1 MTSQPGKQTSALHIL
16 HNISRSKGN
25 QVMEFGQLSE
35 YNIRNIFYEKP
46 YTHYSEQTIPKS
58 FFKKSKLG
66 ISLDQ

>member
-25 QVMEFGQLSE
+25 QVMDFGQLSE

-46 YTHYSEQTIPKS
+46 YTRYSEQTIPKS
-58 FFKKSKLG
+58 VFKKSKLG

>member
-16 HNISRSKGN
+16 HNISRNKGN
-25 QVMEFGQLSE
+25 RVMEFGQLSE

-46 YTHYSEQTIPKS
+46 YTRYSEQTIHKS